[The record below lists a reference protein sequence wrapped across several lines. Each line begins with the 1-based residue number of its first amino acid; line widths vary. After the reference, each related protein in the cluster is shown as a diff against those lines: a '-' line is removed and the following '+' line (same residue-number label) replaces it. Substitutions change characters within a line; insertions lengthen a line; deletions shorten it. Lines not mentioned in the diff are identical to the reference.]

1 MQRLKGDDGAVAVI
15 VAVLAVVLF
24 GFGAMVI
31 DVGALYHEKRELQNG
46 ADAGSLAIA
55 QTCSAGACTDP
66 VQQARLYAN
75 SNAEDDA
82 AHVQQVCGRGAPE
95 LDALAACDP
104 AIDVPGAGFVAV
116 RTATGSSAAAGLV
129 PPVLARVL
137 DPDYDGTTVRALG
150 VANWGAPTGMRSVLP
165 FAFGNCEWEYYTSSG
180 STYPG
185 VIEPPKWPKRADGT
199 SLEAKVSMAGGGIP
213 CPGTVPGGDSS
224 GGFGWLGGD
233 ADKCTEVTVV
243 DSFVG
248 NKTGVGTAGCDYTN
262 LVGTTVH
269 IPVFDCQ
276 TDLSIPDADYDADGK
291 CYGQGTESGTSVR
304 YHIVGYAT
312 FYVTGMFLGGAQHKS
327 LVTGKLPCSGSEKCI
342 SGFFNTGLSTNA
354 GPVGDGQNFGSSVV
368 GLTYVAN

>member
-55 QTCSAGACTDP
+55 QTCSVGPCADP

-82 AHVQQVCGRGAPE
+82 SHVEEVCGRGAPE
-95 LDALAACDP
+95 LDALPGCDP
-104 AIDVPGAGFVAV
+104 VIDVPGKGFVAV
-116 RTATGSSAAAGLV
+116 RTATGSDVATARM
-129 PPVLARVL
+129 PPVFGRVL
-137 DPDYDGTTVRALG
+137 DPNYDGTTVRALA
-150 VANWGAPTGMRSVLP
+150 VANWGSPTGMRSVLP
-165 FAFGNCEWEYYTSSG
+165 FAFGNCEWEYYTNSG
-180 STYPG
+180 NTYPG
-185 VIEPPKWPKRADGT
+185 EIEPPNWPTRADGT
-199 SLEAKVSMAGGGIP
+199 SLEAKVFVAGGGIT

-248 NKTGVGTAGCDYTN
+248 NKTGVGTAGCDYTK

-269 IPVFDCQ
+269 VPVFDCQ
-276 TDLSIPDADYDADGK
+276 TDLSIPDPDYDETGK
-291 CYGQGTESGTSVR
+291 CHGQGTDSGTSVR

-312 FYVTGMFLGGAQHKS
+312 FYVTGMFLGGAQHPS
-327 LVTGKLPCSGSEKCI
+327 LVTNKLPCTGVEKCI
-342 SGFFNTGLSTNA
+342 SGFFKAGLSSTA
-354 GPVGDGQNFGSSVV
+354 GPVGDGPNFGSTVV
-368 GLTYVAN
+368 GLTHVAN